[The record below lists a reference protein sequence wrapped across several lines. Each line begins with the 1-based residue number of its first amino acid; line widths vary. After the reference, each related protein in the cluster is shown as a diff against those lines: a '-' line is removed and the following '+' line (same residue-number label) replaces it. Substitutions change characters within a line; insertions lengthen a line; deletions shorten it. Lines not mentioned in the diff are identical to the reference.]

1 MRRRLITGLA
11 AVLGVVL
18 VGAAVADARST
29 AESGT
34 GPRDK
39 LHLIAPASPGG
50 GWDTLIREFQSA
62 VGENGLS
69 GTTEVLNIP
78 GAGGT
83 IGLARLSGQAGRSN
97 TMMATG
103 AVMMGSIETTESQ
116 VTLRDVT
123 PVARLADDYG
133 VVVVPADSPYR
144 TIRDLMAAWRADPT
158 SVVVGGG
165 SAGGTDHLLTG
176 MLMEAAGVDTGKLN
190 YIAYPG
196 GGEVTAGMLSGDLD
210 VGFSS
215 YAEFAGQIESGELR
229 ALGLS
234 APEPLEGVDVPTFRE
249 QGVDVQLANWR
260 GLVAP
265 PGISPEQR
273 AELQEI
279 AKQVHATPQW
289 QNTLRR
295 NGWKDTFQTGAEF
308 ERFLDSE
315 TERIARISKE
325 LGLS

>member
-1 MRRRLITGLA
+1 MRRRLINSLVA
-11 AVLGVVL
+11 LFGVVIMG
-18 VGAAVADARST
+18 VAAADARSA

-39 LHLIAPASPGG
+39 LHLTAPAAPGG
-50 GWDTLIREFQSA
+50 GWDTITREFQSV

-69 GTTEVLNIP
+69 ETTEVLNIP

-83 IGLARLSGQAGRSN
+83 IGLARLSTKVGAGN

-103 AVMMGSIETTESQ
+103 AVMMGSIVTTESR
-116 VTLRDVT
+116 VTIQDVT
-123 PVARLADDYG
+123 PIARLADDYG

-144 TIRDLMAAWRADPT
+144 TIQDLFAAWHADLM

-196 GGEVTAGMLSGDLD
+196 GGEVVAGLLGGDLD
-210 VGFSS
+210 IGVSS

-234 APEPLEGVDVPTFRE
+234 APEPLQGVNVPTFRE

-260 GLVAP
+260 GLIAP
-265 PGISPEQR
+265 PGLSAAQR
-273 AELQEI
+273 TELEKI
-279 AKQVHATPQW
+279 ARQVHSTQQW
-289 QNTLRR
+289 QDALRR

-308 ERFLDSE
+308 ERFLK
-315 TERIARISKE
+315 TEMKRITRISEE